1 MDYSPW
7 GHKESDTSE
16 VTSMHACKEKPKPEE
31 KRVRKTRNKEKSV
44 SRQYLAFCFYN
55 TLYLFKELLFLF
67 LNLIG

>member
-44 SRQYLAFCFYN
+44 SRQYLAFCYYN
-55 TLYLFKELLFLF
+55 T
-67 LNLIG
+67 